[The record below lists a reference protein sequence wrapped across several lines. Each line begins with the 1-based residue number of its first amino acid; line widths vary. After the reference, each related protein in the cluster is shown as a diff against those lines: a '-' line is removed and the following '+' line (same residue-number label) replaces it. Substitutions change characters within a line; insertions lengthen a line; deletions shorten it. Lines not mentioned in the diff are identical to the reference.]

1 MPKSK
6 GRKKKPPARQRAKRS
21 PTVSRLPP
29 MASLVRPVL
38 DGGRELLD
46 MADPLDV
53 EMWASDI
60 LSLWFKVPLPLVDQE
75 EFERK
80 IRNQIVRSA
89 ETKASAEAVAVLCAF
104 TAMEPD
110 PIARPATDAIAR
122 LTARG
127 AVLPPWAEALNDGPE
142 QVSGW
147 MLTHPFGDQDG
158 YHLDFRYPGHEAHT
172 IVALIDKNI
181 GGICKDAVCGIASD
195 TIRARAEADGD
206 VDVRDVDPI
215 EAAPAILQAIEIG
228 DQYIDNDWTPE
239 FKTTRALLRARMH
252 RLARDRRPDI
262 REPLTDQKRDA
273 IVGEFLRE
281 VGEGHEAAERIAELA
296 VDYACDYT
304 PDGDPFRWSPIV
316 VECFLLGWL
325 PRKALLDTGEIRAIP
340 GVLKSWVGFALRKRG
355 LKEPL
360 IEESKAAVD
369 DFFSQFRQLATD
381 QKSFGPAKAIANAMM
396 ASGVDLSDQNAVNEW
411 IVDFNSR
418 PFEERDELLGPAIEP
433 R

>member
-273 IVGEFLRE
+273 IVGEFCAKSARATRRPSGSQNSQSTTRVTTRRTGTRSAGVRSSLSASCSAGYR
-281 VGEGHEAAERIAELA
+281 GRRSLTPARSER
-296 VDYACDYT
+296 YPACS
-304 PDGDPFRWSPIV
+304 SP
-316 VECFLLGWL
+316 G
-325 PRKALLDTGEIRAIP
+325 
-340 GVLKSWVGFALRKRG
+340 
-355 LKEPL
+355 
-360 IEESKAAVD
+360 
-369 DFFSQFRQLATD
+369 
-381 QKSFGPAKAIANAMM
+381 
-396 ASGVDLSDQNAVNEW
+396 SD
-411 IVDFNSR
+411 S
-418 PFEERDELLGPAIEP
+418 P
-433 R
+433 